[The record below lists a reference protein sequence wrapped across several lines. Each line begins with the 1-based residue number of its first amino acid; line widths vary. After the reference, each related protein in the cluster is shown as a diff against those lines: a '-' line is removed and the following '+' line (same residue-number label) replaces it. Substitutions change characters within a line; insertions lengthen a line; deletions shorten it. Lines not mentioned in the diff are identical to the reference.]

1 MADIVPPTL
10 PVLVDLN
17 GSQPLV
23 NPDGTPSPYFLRYLF
38 DRGGFLTQFDEYVA
52 SVISQ
57 LNALQVQAGGALTV
71 TPNPGFLVSNP
82 TLSLD
87 ALSPDP
93 AGTYTTAD
101 ITVDEYG
108 RVTAAANGSG
118 AGMYIAE
125 VVTSGAATNIQ
136 FASIPGGYR
145 SMTLKI
151 YGQAAAAGTTT
162 VPLNC
167 RFNNDSGSNYYVQY
181 ILGLNTTISG
191 ARLAADTQ
199 MFIGNFVQSTNADQF
214 SHVILEV
221 NDYVRTIGPAFCTGE
236 NAYNAGGISQVTTAS
251 YWDDPSAITQIDIF
265 LTGGGAFTNGTTAQ
279 LILT

>member
-71 TPNPGFLVSNP
+71 TPNPGLLVSNP

-93 AGTYTTAD
+93 SGSYTSANID
-101 ITVDEYG
+101 VDEYG
-108 RVTAAANGSG
+108 RVTAATNG
-118 AGMYIAE
+118 AGGTTYSQTADL
-125 VVTSGAATNIQ
+125 SANAATFTGGAYNTC
-136 FASIPGGYR
+136 ASM
-145 SMTLKI
+145 S
-151 YGQAAAAGTTT
+151 
-162 VPLNC
+162 V
-167 RFNNDSGSNYYVQY
+167 
-181 ILGLNTTISG
+181 TISG
-191 ARLAADTQ
+191 SASARQFEVFAHCAS
-199 MFIGNFVQSTNADQF
+199 NSSSTNTAYWPGLGVHMDSIGSLYGYNQCTR
-214 SHVILEV
+214 VV
-221 NDYVRTIGPAFCTGE
+221 NDYTLGFTGNVMCIVDVPGDSASHTIKITGILFGTGTSI
-236 NAYNAGGISQVTTAS
+236 NTTLTAGGVWASQIS
-251 YWDDPSAITQIDIF
+251 
-265 LTGGGAFTNGTTAQ
+265 
-279 LILT
+279 